1 MKGGNVISYFLA
13 GAVPRLAMFV
23 ILFVLAR
30 RLSIKETGLFVLVT
44 TIGEVLEMIFGNWLR
59 VFIQSREA
67 GQGKLR
73 SLRGGR
79 IVGLALAMYTL
90 AALAILPVAWIVA
103 EERIAAFALAVFA
116 YVTAF
121 ALLRLVLAVQQ
132 VTHNHALF
140 TRIELARGI
149 LIMLTVVAAT
159 MVPGAT
165 FVGPALALSGTTLLA
180 GLAGAWFG
188 RAQMARPRLVRKGLA
203 TARRF
208 GLPIVA
214 DTTLSFIVI
223 YFERFVLNEVLGPA
237 SVGVYAI
244 AYALGRQPVDFIAG
258 PMNTMTVPMLFA
270 ARARQGDA
278 VARSMQS
285 GFSITLFVLCAGAL
299 TGTALLAE
307 PVAALFVKPELQAD
321 TARLMPIIALAACFV
336 VFKTFLYDNLFFMLG
351 RNGLKL
357 ASILP
362 AAVLGAGLGIVLIRQ
377 FGLIGAAVAAAGSA
391 ALALCASIVATRSF
405 FRFPLP
411 WLRLGGVALAASAG
425 GLALWVLRTLAI
437 PYGPLAELLAGFAG
451 FTVAYA
457 AALTVQ
463 GISIRAMLKTPWAP
477 LAVTPSQPA

>member
-1 MKGGNVISYFLA
+1 
-13 GAVPRLAMFV
+13 
-23 ILFVLAR
+23 
-30 RLSIKETGLFVLVT
+30 
-44 TIGEVLEMIFGNWLR
+44 
-59 VFIQSREA
+59 
-67 GQGKLR
+67 
-73 SLRGGR
+73 
-79 IVGLALAMYTL
+79 
-90 AALAILPVAWIVA
+90 
-103 EERIAAFALAVFA
+103 
-116 YVTAF
+116 
-121 ALLRLVLAVQQ
+121 
-132 VTHNHALF
+132 
-140 TRIELARGI
+140 
-149 LIMLTVVAAT
+149 
-159 MVPGAT
+159 
-165 FVGPALALSGTTLLA
+165 
-180 GLAGAWFG
+180 
-188 RAQMARPRLVRKGLA
+188 
-203 TARRF
+203 
-208 GLPIVA
+208 
-214 DTTLSFIVI
+214 
-223 YFERFVLNEVLGPA
+223 
-237 SVGVYAI
+237 
-244 AYALGRQPVDFIAG
+244 
-258 PMNTMTVPMLFA
+258 VPMLFA